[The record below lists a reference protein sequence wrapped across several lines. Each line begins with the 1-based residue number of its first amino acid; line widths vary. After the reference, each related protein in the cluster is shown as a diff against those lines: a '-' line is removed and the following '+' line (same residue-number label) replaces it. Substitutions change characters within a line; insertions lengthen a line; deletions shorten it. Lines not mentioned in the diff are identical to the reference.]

1 MLYLFFV
8 TYKEYQDPDGYKRK
22 ICTLMI
28 KSMMTR
34 RDIGNYVKVCKQKHV
49 KQPIRV
55 VDNLSAGSIYTAKKK
70 KIKKKKKNS

>member
-8 TYKEYQDPDGYKRK
+8 TYKEYQDPDGYTRK

-28 KSMMTR
+28 KSIMTR
-34 RDIGNYVKVCKQKHV
+34 RDIGNYVKACKQKHV

-55 VDNLSAGSIYTAKKK
+55 VDNLCDGSIYTAKKK